1 MRLLGSLFSASLLV
15 GLLGFSPSAPGQP
28 PPAAQ
33 ELESA
38 TRLLNP
44 GDTLEI
50 HIATLPELEKKYVIR
65 ADGTFFHP
73 MAGEVPAAGKTL
85 PQLEK
90 LLRQKLKKELRNP
103 SFRVGLTQL
112 AEAEASVLGEVRA
125 QGKFKFPGGSS
136 VLDLL
141 AQAGGISEKA
151 DPDSAV
157 LWRQGKEIPVSLSP
171 ARQAEMSRLMV
182 RSGDIL
188 YVNKGKRV
196 GVSGEV
202 QTKGVYAVSV
212 RSTNPLEDAVKAAG
226 GPTEAAALN
235 RIQVIRPSLGTPM
248 IVDLMDPAQM
258 AKVVLED
265 GDVVVVPPRRAV
277 VLGSVSKSGA
287 LPLNGGETLMD
298 VLSVAGPSGAELG
311 AVVVVRSSDVMAG
324 NDRKE
329 IYNLEES
336 FSQGKAAVNVPVRD
350 GDVVYVPA
358 KNTSGSLLESGG
370 LLNLLILA
378 RSFFAF

>member
-1 MRLLGSLFSASLLV
+1 MRRPSSRFLASLLV
-15 GLLGFSPSAPGQP
+15 GLLGLSPSAPGQP

-112 AEAEASVLGEVRA
+112 AEAEASVLGEVRS

-171 ARQAEMSRLMV
+171 TRQSEMSRLMV
-182 RSGDIL
+182 RNGDIL
-188 YVNKGKRV
+188 YVNKGKRI

-235 RIQVIRPSLGTPM
+235 RIQVIRPSLGNPM
-248 IVDLMDPAQM
+248 IVDLMDPAQL

-298 VLSVAGPSGAELG
+298 VLSAAGPSNAELG

-329 IYNLEES
+329 VYNLEES
-336 FSQGKAAVNVPVRD
+336 FSQGKSAVNVPVRD

-358 KNTSGSLLESGG
+358 KNTSGGLLESGG
-370 LLNLLILA
+370 LMNLLFLA
-378 RSFFAF
+378 RSFFAL